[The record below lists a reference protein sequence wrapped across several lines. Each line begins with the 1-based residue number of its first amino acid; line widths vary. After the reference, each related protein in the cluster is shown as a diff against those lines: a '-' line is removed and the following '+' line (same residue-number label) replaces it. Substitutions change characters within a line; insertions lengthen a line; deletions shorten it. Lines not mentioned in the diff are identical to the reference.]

1 MQSIRSNALEPTR
14 SELATLSRWQAIWRL
29 LPVYGLPILT
39 LVLIIFFSLLLPNTF
54 PTYLNFRSILADK
67 AIIALLSL
75 AATLPMMA
83 GRIDLTV
90 GFGIVMWHIL
100 AMWLLVKTGVPW
112 PLVIL
117 IVLASGALIGLIN
130 GLLVEVAQ
138 IDSFIATLGTGTIL
152 YAIALWLTD
161 GRQVIGVLPQGFI
174 DINTLAILGIPIPA
188 LYVVAI
194 AILLWIVS
202 ERLPLG
208 RHIYAIGANEKAAAL
223 NGIPVRLYVIGVFVA
238 SGLIAGFAGCVLA
251 AKLRIGQ
258 ANVGLDYLL
267 PALVGAFLGATTIK
281 PGRVNVWGT
290 IFGVLILA
298 VGTSGIQQLG
308 GAFFVEPL
316 FNGVTLVISIALA
329 GFAQRRRS
337 AVRTPQLQE
346 ASATTQNA
354 AGMVAPAAKSGY
366 RGVAGGRCN
375 PVDRRTKPG

>member
-1 MQSIRSNALEPTR
+1 MQSIKSNALEPTR
-14 SELATLSRWQAIWRL
+14 TELATLSRWGALVRL

-39 LVLIIFFSLLLPNTF
+39 LLLIIFFSIILPDTF
-54 PTYLNFRSILADK
+54 PTALNARSIVSDK

-75 AATLPMMA
+75 SAMVPMMA

-100 AMWLLVKTGVPW
+100 AMSLIVWFHFPW
-112 PLVIL
+112 PLA
-117 IVLASGALIGLIN
+117 VLAVLACGALVGLIN

-152 YAIALWLTD
+152 YALALWHTD
-161 GRQVIGVLPQGFI
+161 GRQVIGVLPPAFI
-174 DINTLAILGIPIPA
+174 GINTLSLAGIPIPA
-188 LYVVAI
+188 FYVLGLAI
-194 AILLWIVS
+194 VLWIVA

-223 NGIPVRLYVIGVFVA
+223 NGIPVRTYIIGVFVA
-238 SGLIAGFAGCVLA
+238 SGLMTAFAGCVLA

-267 PALVGAFLGATTIK
+267 PALVGAFLGSTTIK

-290 IFGVLILA
+290 MFGVLILA
-298 VGTSGIQQLG
+298 VGISGIQQLG

-316 FNGVTLVISIALA
+316 FNGTTLVISIGLA
-329 GFAQRRRS
+329 SFAQRRR
-337 AVRTPQLQE
+337 AVARP
-346 ASATTQNA
+346 
-354 AGMVAPAAKSGY
+354 G
-366 RGVAGGRCN
+366 RAGGS
-375 PVDRRTKPG
+375 G